1 MFKRKLTEVAV
12 DSFTEYL
19 QERFEKLKQL
29 DIDQD
34 GRKDVDQIVEIIG
47 RCAIKAK
54 ATFDATNFAGIA
66 SGLEQVM
73 QGATLIGKSID
84 QEKLK
89 ELGVEIADASRQ
101 LTVLGEMTIQYVKE
115 HGDRGEL
122 R

>member
-29 DIDQD
+29 DLNQD
-34 GRKDVDQIVEIIG
+34 GRKDVDQIIEIIG
-47 RCAIKAK
+47 KCAIKAK
-54 ATFDATNFAGIA
+54 ETIDATNFANIA

-73 QGATLIGKSID
+73 QGATLIGQSID
-84 QEKLK
+84 QQKLR

-101 LTVLGEMTIQYVKE
+101 LTALGQVTIQYVKE
-115 HGDRGEL
+115 HGDKGTER
-122 R
+122 